1 MLDRLRKFGFTRQ
14 DLIIIVFLLVT
25 FTSGLI
31 IKLWGWQKPD
41 SFDYASKDS
50 RFEQQL
56 KETFSELPKL
66 NLSATQSGKLELIR
80 NISDSLTA
88 SKDSKEKE
96 ELKEKF
102 AKKININL
110 AYSAD
115 LQRLPGI
122 GEVMAERIIEF
133 REQNGNFKNIEVIML
148 VKGIGIKKFEKIKD
162 LITAE

>member
-1 MLDRLRKFGFTRQ
+1 M
-14 DLIIIVFLLVT
+14 T
-25 FTSGLI
+25 FASGLI
-31 IKLWGWQKPD
+31 IKLGGWQKPE
-41 SFDYASKDS
+41 SFDYAYKDS

-56 KETFSELPKL
+56 KETFSGLPKL
-66 NLSATQSGKLELIR
+66 NLSTTQNSKLELIR
-80 NISDSLTA
+80 NISDSLIA

-102 AKKININL
+102 TKKININL

-133 REQNGNFKNIEVIML
+133 REQNGNFKNIEDIML

>member
-1 MLDRLRKFGFTRQ
+1 MFDRLRKFGFTRQ
-14 DLIIIVFLLVT
+14 DLIIIVFLIVT
-25 FTSGLI
+25 FASGLI

-41 SFDYASKDS
+41 SFNYASEDS

-56 KETFSELPKL
+56 KESFSELPKL
-66 NLSATQSGKLELIR
+66 NATQSSKLELIR

-88 SKDSKEKE
+88 SKDSREKE

-122 GEVMAERIIEF
+122 GEVMAERIVEF
-133 REQNGNFKNIEVIML
+133 REQNGNFKNIEDIML